1 MSLSSSSNNED
12 YGTVVSECFAF
23 DGDSSKGIKF
33 GKYWYWLCFILFVC
47 VCEREREII
56 INYFYSHNI
65 LSCSYFLL
73 QTLQ

>member
-33 GKYWYWLCFILFVC
+33 GKY
-47 VCEREREII
+47 
-56 INYFYSHNI
+56 
-65 LSCSYFLL
+65 
-73 QTLQ
+73 